1 MFLRV
6 TAMVAAATLAAACAL
21 TLPSRGAAAACGNS
35 GYSYAGVSS
44 VQSRSG
50 VSAAITSL
58 SAPRVTAGHVAA
70 WVGVG
75 GAGLGPNGSDEWL
88 QVGISAKPGQGSA
101 LYYELA
107 LPGKAVRYVM
117 LAGHLPV
124 GRSYRVA
131 VLESAAGRGLWRVWV
146 NGSPVTKPIHLAGS
160 HNAWRP
166 VATSESWDGGSAVCN
181 AFAFRFADVHVASH
195 AGGGWT
201 PMESEVWNAPGYV
214 VQQRTPAGF
223 VARGGV

>member
-1 MFLRV
+1 MLPSISV
-6 TAMVAAATLAAACAL
+6 MVAAATLAAACAL
-21 TLPSRGAAAACGNS
+21 TVPSRGAAAACGNS

-44 VQSRSG
+44 LQSRSG
-50 VSAAITSL
+50 VSAEITAL
-58 SAPRVTAGHVAA
+58 SAPRVASGHVAA

-75 GAGLGPNGSDEWL
+75 GQGLGPNGSDEWL
-88 QVGISAKPGQGSA
+88 QAGISATPDQGSA

-107 LPGKAVRYVM
+107 LPGKAARYVM

-124 GRSYRVA
+124 SRSYRVA
-131 VLESAAGRGLWRVWV
+131 VLESAAGTGWWRVWV
-146 NGSPVTKPIHLAGS
+146 NGSPVTSRIHLAGS

-166 VATSESWDGGSAVCN
+166 VATSESWDGGTAACN

-195 AGGGWT
+195 AGGGWV
-201 PMESEVWNAPGYV
+201 PMQVEVLNAPGYV
-214 VQQRTPAGF
+214 VQQRTLAGF